1 YLSAASR
8 AVLCLAVLCA
18 TTAWIATR
26 GWLAGTELSPSG
38 LLKDPRCLQA
48 YGIGLCLLVFA
59 RRWTRDVLGGAWAD
73 GKSRLLDDHLLR
85 ALVVAQA
92 GLALL
97 CLLPAFRGE
106 LIGTAGEGL
115 TLATAQAF
123 GEPAWLLW
131 SLTLFGWRVLAR
143 RNSGRPAL
151 AWGPI

>member
-1 YLSAASR
+1 R
-8 AVLCLAVLCA
+8 
-18 TTAWIATR
+18 
-26 GWLAGTELSPSG
+26 
-38 LLKDPRCLQA
+38 
-48 YGIGLCLLVFA
+48 
-59 RRWTRDVLGGAWAD
+59 AD

-151 AWGPI
+151 AWGPILTLTVLFLVAGLFRSEQTSSRVLSWTSALVFLTASLPLRRRAVATIGAGFRVPVRQ